1 MPKWSPVSNSGFQ
14 LVFNPGQAAAQRI
27 PFSISESDIED
38 ALDYGRVERHE
49 PFDKQLSDTAYHMVL
64 ASPVPW
70 IRCQGFGGGWSDAAR
85 PASTSWRWVA
95 T

>member
-1 MPKWSPVSNSGFQ
+1 MYTPSRTS
-14 LVFNPGQAAAQRI
+14 LRI
-27 PFSISESDIED
+27 
-38 ALDYGRVERHE
+38 
-49 PFDKQLSDTAYHMVL
+49 TAYHMVL

-70 IRCQGFGGGWSDAAR
+70 IRCQGFGGSLSEGAI

>member
-1 MPKWSPVSNSGFQ
+1 MNTPSRTS
-14 LVFNPGQAAAQRI
+14 LRI
-27 PFSISESDIED
+27 
-38 ALDYGRVERHE
+38 
-49 PFDKQLSDTAYHMVL
+49 TAYHMVV

-70 IRCQGFGGGWSDAAR
+70 IRSQGFGGGWSDSAM

>member
-1 MPKWSPVSNSGFQ
+1 MYTPSRTS
-14 LVFNPGQAAAQRI
+14 LRI
-27 PFSISESDIED
+27 
-38 ALDYGRVERHE
+38 
-49 PFDKQLSDTAYHMVL
+49 TAYHMVV

-70 IRCQGFGGGWSDAAR
+70 ILCQGFGGGWSLSAT

>member
-1 MPKWSPVSNSGFQ
+1 MYTPSRTC
-14 LVFNPGQAAAQRI
+14 LRI
-27 PFSISESDIED
+27 
-38 ALDYGRVERHE
+38 
-49 PFDKQLSDTAYHMVL
+49 TAYHKVV

-70 IRCQGFGGGWSDAAR
+70 IRSQGFGGGLSDGAM

>member
-1 MPKWSPVSNSGFQ
+1 MYTPSRTS
-14 LVFNPGQAAAQRI
+14 LRI
-27 PFSISESDIED
+27 
-38 ALDYGRVERHE
+38 
-49 PFDKQLSDTAYHMVL
+49 TAYHMVV

-70 IRCQGFGGGWSDAAR
+70 IRCQGLGGGWSPSAT

>member
-1 MPKWSPVSNSGFQ
+1 M
-14 LVFNPGQAAAQRI
+14 QRA
-27 PFSISESDIED
+27 PM
-38 ALDYGRVERHE
+38 
-49 PFDKQLSDTAYHMVL
+49 KTLSRTSLRITAYHMVV

-70 IRCQGFGGGWSDAAR
+70 MRCQGRGGSASAGAS